1 MLAPDGCSARRLA
14 PLLLAALLA
23 ASVAQSAVIQAPG
36 AAGTLQAA
44 LAQAVPGDLVLV
56 APGQYAEGAAL
67 EVPLGITLRGG
78 GARPEDTVLSGS
90 YLHQILSVAGD
101 GAVQIENLTL
111 SDGFALRGGGL
122 SVAGAALTL
131 RDLRFLRNAAAGD
144 GGAIYAVQAALDLEN
159 CLFFA
164 NYASSGS
171 GAALHVDGAPASG
184 APQRIA
190 QCTFAAN
197 AGCCGGRSLVLADC
211 AAEIRNCI
219 LEDVVCG
226 PGVTADFA
234 CNNGSTCGQS
244 GEGNFVADP
253 RYCGFELADCRL
265 EPDSPCLPE
274 NSGGCGLIGAY
285 GSCAT
290 TSVARRSFSAVK
302 ALYR

>member
-1 MLAPDGCSARRLA
+1 MPAPAGCFARRCA
-14 PLLLAALLA
+14 PLLLAALFA
-23 ASVAQSAVIQAPG
+23 ASVAQAAVIQAPG
-36 AAGTLQAA
+36 AAGSLQAA
-44 LAQAVPGDLVLV
+44 LALALPGDLVIV
-56 APGQYAEGAAL
+56 APGEYAEGTAL
-67 EVPLGITLRGG
+67 ELPIGITLRGG
-78 GARPEDTVLSGS
+78 GARPEDTVLSGG
-90 YLHQILSVAGD
+90 YLHQILSVAGE
-101 GAVQIENLTL
+101 GAVVIENLTL

-144 GGAIYAVQAALDLEN
+144 GGAIYAASAALEIEN

-171 GAALHVDGAPASG
+171 GAALHIDGNGSAGQA
-184 APQRIA
+184 QRVA

-211 AAEIRNCI
+211 AAEIRNSI

-244 GEGNFVADP
+244 GDGNFVADP
-253 RYCGFELADCRL
+253 RYCGFEQADCRL
-265 EPDSPCLPE
+265 EADSPCLPE

-290 TSVARRSFSAVK
+290 TAVARRSFSAVK